1 LDLPSYSLR
10 VKIKASIGV
19 SREKDYGLAAKEA
32 LAQAKAD
39 MPYKKFDLAF
49 VFASIDLCY
58 PSLLKTIVSELG
70 HVPLIGSSGAAVITN
85 HGILKHG
92 VAVLLLNLPERIFF
106 NVACVSDVKTKTPVS
121 AGEELG
127 TKLLYGF
134 KDVRRD
140 LSVVFSDGLIKD
152 SHGLI
157 RGLQAKLGSSFPL
170 VGASA
175 SDNLSFTKT
184 CVFFNQEMLTD
195 AAAGILWGGRLN
207 FGLGTSHGW
216 KPLGKPRRVTK
227 SYNNAVYTI
236 DGLPAA
242 KVYEEYLGR
251 DFNELKKELK
261 HISTLYPV
269 GIYLSEEE
277 EYLLRNVV
285 AIDEGG
291 ILVFQGDVPQA
302 SQIRLMIATKESCLL
317 ATREALNEANAAV
330 KQPDFLLVFNSISR
344 YILLGRD
351 ASKELRIIKGS
362 VPENTPIAGV
372 YTYGEQAP
380 LKAINY
386 QGKVY
391 FHDQTIAVLSV
402 GD

>member
-1 LDLPSYSLR
+1 M
-10 VKIKASIGV
+10 KIKASIGV
-19 SREKDYGLAAKEA
+19 SREKDCTQAAKEA
-32 LAQAKAD
+32 INQAKAN

-58 PSLLKTIVSELG
+58 PSLLKTITAELE
-70 HVPLIGSSGAAVITN
+70 HVPLIGASGAAVITN
-85 HGILKHG
+85 LGILRHG
-92 VAVLLLNLPERIFF
+92 VAVLLLNLPEKIFF
-106 NVACVSDVKTKTPVS
+106 NIGCVRDINTKTPLS

-127 TKLLYGF
+127 AKLLYGL
-134 KDVRRD
+134 KNVSRD
-140 LSVVFSDGLIKD
+140 LGVVFSDGLIKD
-152 SHGLI
+152 NHALM
-157 RGLQAKLGSSFPL
+157 RGLQEKLGASFPL

-175 SDNLSFTKT
+175 SDNLRFLKT
-184 CVFFNQEMLTD
+184 CVFFNQEMLSD
-195 AAAGILWGGRLN
+195 AAAGILWGGKLN
-207 FGLGTSHGW
+207 FGLGTRHGW
-216 KPLGKPRRVTK
+216 KPLGKPRMVTK

-261 HISTLYPV
+261 HITTLYPI
-269 GIYLSEEE
+269 GIFLFEE
-277 EYLLRNVV
+277 EYLLRNIV
-285 AIDEGG
+285 AIEEDGV
-291 ILVFQGDVPQA
+291 LVFQGDVPQG

-317 ATREALNEANAAV
+317 ATRQALAETNV
-330 KQPDFLLVFNSISR
+330 KVKHPDFLLVFNSISR

-351 ASKELRIIKGS
+351 ASKELQIIKNS
-362 VPENTPIAGV
+362 IPADTPFVGV

-391 FHDQTIAVLSV
+391 FHDQTITILSI
-402 GD
+402 GE

>member
-1 LDLPSYSLR
+1 MN
-10 VKIKASIGV
+10 IKASIGV
-19 SREKDYGLAAKEA
+19 SREKDYSQAAKQA
-32 LAQAKAD
+32 IAQAKAN

-58 PSLLKTIVSELG
+58 PGLLKTIVSELG
-70 HVPLIGSSGAAVITN
+70 RVPLLGASGAAVITN

-92 VAVLLLNLPERIFF
+92 VAVLLLNLPEKIFF
-106 NVACVSDVKTKTPVS
+106 NTACVRDINKKTPIA

-127 TKLLYGF
+127 AKLLYGF

-140 LSVVFSDGLIKD
+140 LSVVLSDGLIKD
-152 SHGLI
+152 NHSLI
-157 RGLQAKLGSSFPL
+157 RGLQEKLGASFPL

-175 SDNLSFTKT
+175 SDNLRFAKT

-195 AAAGILWGGRLN
+195 AAAGILWGGRFN
-207 FGLGTSHGW
+207 FSLGTRHGW
-216 KPLGKPRRVTK
+216 KPLGKPRTVTK
-227 SYNNAVYTI
+227 SYNNEVYSI
-236 DGLPAA
+236 DNLPAA

-261 HISTLYPV
+261 HITTLYPV

-285 AIDEGG
+285 AIVEGG
-291 ILVFQGDVPQA
+291 VLVFQGDVPQG

-317 ATREALNEANAAV
+317 ATRQATSEVNAKV
-330 KQPDFLLVFNSISR
+330 KHPDFLLVFNSISR

-351 ASKELRIIKGS
+351 ASKELQIIKDSIPKG
-362 VPENTPIAGV
+362 TPVAGV

-380 LKAINY
+380 LRAINY

-391 FHDQTIAVLSV
+391 LHDQTITVLSV

>member
-1 LDLPSYSLR
+1 

-19 SREKDYGLAAKEA
+19 SREKDYSQAAKEA
-32 LAQAKAD
+32 ITQAKAN

-58 PSLLKTIVSELG
+58 PGLLKIILAELG

-92 VAVLLLNLPERIFF
+92 VAVLLLNLPEKIFF
-106 NVACVSDVKTKTPVS
+106 NIACVRDIKTKTPLA

-127 TKLLYGF
+127 AKLLYGF
-134 KDVRRD
+134 KNVQRD
-140 LSVVFSDGLIKD
+140 LSVVLSDGLIKD
-152 SHGLI
+152 NHGLI
-157 RGLQAKLGSSFPL
+157 RGLQEKLGASFPL

-175 SDNLSFTKT
+175 SDNLRFAKT

-195 AAAGILWGGRLN
+195 AAAGILWGGKLD
-207 FGLGTSHGW
+207 FGLGTRHGW
-216 KPLGKPRRVTK
+216 KPLGKPRTVTR

-251 DFNELKKELK
+251 NFNELKKELK
-261 HISTLYPV
+261 HITTLYPV
-269 GIYLSEEE
+269 GIFLSEEE
-277 EYLLRNVV
+277 EYLLRNVL

-291 ILVFQGDVPQA
+291 ILVFQGDVPEG

-317 ATREALNEANAAV
+317 ATREALAEAKV
-330 KQPDFLLVFNSISR
+330 TIKHPDFLLVFNSISR

-351 ASKELRIIKGS
+351 ASTELQIIKNS
-362 VPENTPIAGV
+362 IPEETPIAGV

-380 LKAINY
+380 LKAINH

-391 FHDQTIAVLSV
+391 FHDQTITVLSI

>member
-1 LDLPSYSLR
+1 

-19 SREKDYGLAAKEA
+19 SREKDYSQAAKEA
-32 LAQAKAD
+32 ITQAKAN

-58 PSLLKTIVSELG
+58 PGLLKIILAELG

-92 VAVLLLNLPERIFF
+92 VAVLLLNLPEKIFF
-106 NVACVSDVKTKTPVS
+106 NIAGVRDIKTKTPLA

-127 TKLLYGF
+127 AKLLYGF
-134 KDVRRD
+134 KNVQRD
-140 LSVVFSDGLIKD
+140 LSVVLSDGLIKD
-152 SHGLI
+152 NHGLI
-157 RGLQAKLGSSFPL
+157 RGLQEKLGASFPL

-175 SDNLSFTKT
+175 SDNLRFAKT

-195 AAAGILWGGRLN
+195 AAAGILWGGKLD
-207 FGLGTSHGW
+207 FGLGTRHGW
-216 KPLGKPRRVTK
+216 KPLGKPRTVTR

-251 DFNELKKELK
+251 NFNELKKELK
-261 HISTLYPV
+261 HITTLYPV
-269 GIYLSEEE
+269 GIFLSEEE
-277 EYLLRNVV
+277 EYLLRNVL

-291 ILVFQGDVPQA
+291 ILVFQGDVPEG

-317 ATREALNEANAAV
+317 ATREALAEAKV
-330 KQPDFLLVFNSISR
+330 TIKHPDFLLVFNSISR

-351 ASKELRIIKGS
+351 ASTELQIIKNS
-362 VPENTPIAGV
+362 IPEETPIAGV

-380 LKAINY
+380 LKAINH

-391 FHDQTIAVLSV
+391 FHDQTITVLSI